1 MGCSKLTEN
10 GVERVYAAAEA
21 WSQRGLLADD
31 SLFTP
36 GKAIWTA
43 DRLGELRARVL
54 AEPAG
59 GLFGKL
65 EQQLAGSL
73 PEVYQLMGEVLFV
86 HYLIIYN
93 KTAKAADTKANRINQ
108 VLGWQPRPPSVPV
121 KLKDELKDALSP
133 GIASIGPNN
142 FIKYRVG
149 FLIELAEQLKENRAD
164 RERVELLK
172 NPWEFKHYTELLQF
186 KSATM
191 KQAGNRHHVQVNAT
205 LHLLFPCTFEYLVKD
220 GLKAEVAK
228 KFTHLVTEPTDDI
241 DRKLQQI
248 RSAVE
253 KKRRAVEKNWRRYI
267 GLEDTKLPD
276 LLAGDS
282 GGSAPGDGSRSGG

>member
-59 GLFGKL
+59 GLFGRL
-65 EQQLAGSL
+65 EQQLAGSP

-86 HYLIIYN
+86 YYLIIHT
-93 KTAKAADTKANRINQ
+93 KTPNTGQNEANRINQ
-108 VLGWQPRPPSVPV
+108 VLGWSDPSLPPITDQQ
-121 KLKDELKDALSP
+121 KEALSP
-133 GIASIGPNN
+133 GIADIGSSN

-149 FLIELAEQLKENRAD
+149 FLIELAEQLKENRTD
-164 RERVELLK
+164 RERAELLK
-172 NPWEFKHYTELLQF
+172 NPWGFKHYTELLQF

-248 RSAVE
+248 RRAVE
-253 KKRRAVEKNWRRYI
+253 KKHRAVDKNWRRYI
-267 GLEDTKLPD
+267 GLEDTKLPA
-276 LLAGDS
+276 LLAGNS
-282 GGSAPGDGSRSGG
+282 GDSAPGGGSESGG

>member
-10 GVERVYAAAEA
+10 GVERVYEAAAA
-21 WSQRGLLADD
+21 WSQRGLLADG
-31 SLFTP
+31 SLFTC

-54 AEPAG
+54 AEPDG

-65 EQQLAGSL
+65 EQQLAGCP
-73 PEVYQLMGEVLFV
+73 PEVYQLMGEILFV
-86 HYLIIYN
+86 YYLIIHT
-93 KTAKAADTKANRINQ
+93 KTPNTGQNEANRINQ
-108 VLGWQPRPPSVPV
+108 VLGWSDPSLPPITDQQ
-121 KLKDELKDALSP
+121 KEALSP
-133 GIASIGPNN
+133 GIADIGSSN

-149 FLIELAEQLKENRAD
+149 FLIELAEQLKENRTD
-164 RERVELLK
+164 RERAELLK

-248 RSAVE
+248 RRAVE
-253 KKRRAVEKNWRRYI
+253 KKHRAVDKNWRRYI
-267 GLEDTKLPD
+267 GLEDTKLPA
-276 LLAGDS
+276 LLAGNS
-282 GGSAPGDGSRSGG
+282 GDSAPGGESESGV